1 MRRCAGAPVP
11 PVRPV
16 RPVPPVRLMPA
27 PWPAAAGCGAGGAG
41 DAPDRVLAPGGRP
54 AEPRRWSIAVVRTT
68 TMLHRRGW
76 AGPAPGRGLGPVM
89 PGMPGMPVR
98 RAAAARP
105 PAGPGTSRPAPPKE
119 PLTPH
124 FTPKESCVPGWGR
137 RADAKFRAVR
147 PGGWLGLLPRGG
159 GSHGRRMA
167 SHALWGTA
175 PQPLGPSRPNDRR
188 RRRLMRRSLGST
200 RKTVPGLVREWQDS
214 MAGNGGVA
222 EATDRPCVAWPGCQM
237 VRLPVPEGDRMRD
250 FGTLTGL
257 VRDT

>member
-1 MRRCAGAPVP
+1 MEHCRCQNHHDAPSSWLGRAGTGPRAGADD
-11 PVRPV
+11 
-16 RPVPPVRLMPA
+16 
-27 PWPAAAGCGAGGAG
+27 AG
-41 DAPDRVLAPGGRP
+41 DAGEACSCRSP
-54 AEPRRWSIAVVRTT
+54 A
-68 TMLHRRGW
+68 
-76 AGPAPGRGLGPVM
+76 
-89 PGMPGMPVR
+89 R
-98 RAAAARP
+98 RAGYQP
-105 PAGPGTSRPAPPKE
+105 PGSAERAPDPSLHSKRVVCPRVGASRGCE
-119 PLTPH
+119 I
-124 FTPKESCVPGWGR
+124 
-137 RADAKFRAVR
+137 RAVR

-167 SHALWGTA
+167 SHALWDTV

-188 RRRLMRRSLGST
+188 RRRLMRRNLGST